1 MTSSVY
7 RRVVL
12 KLSGES
18 LEGGRA
24 SGISPEV
31 IERLAGELA
40 EVHRQG
46 VQVAVVVGGGN
57 IFRGLS
63 ESARRMDRVIADHMG
78 MLATVINALAL
89 GDALRKQDVSVRVM
103 SARPVPGVVEDFD
116 RQAAIRHLDAER
128 IVVLAAGTGNPFFTT
143 DTAAVLRAL
152 ELGADA
158 VLKATR
164 VDGVFSADPEVDP
177 GAVKF
182 DRLTYEEVI
191 ERQLRVMD
199 LTAFT
204 LAREGRLPV
213 VVFDLGPAG
222 AIARAAG
229 GQSSGTLIQGSE
241 S

>member
-7 RRVVL
+7 HRVVL

-18 LEGGRA
+18 LEGERQT
-24 SGISPEV
+24 GISPQV
-31 IERLAGELA
+31 LERLAGELA
-40 EVHRQG
+40 EVQRQG
-46 VQVAVVVGGGN
+46 VQLAVVVGGGN

-63 ESARRMDRVIADHMG
+63 ESARRMDRVVADHMG

-103 SARPVPGVVEDFD
+103 SARPVPGVVEAYD
-116 RQAAIRHLDAER
+116 RQVAVRHLDAER
-128 IVVLAAGTGNPFFTT
+128 VVILAAGTGNPFFTT

-164 VDGVFSADPEVDP
+164 VDGVFSADPEREPD
-177 GAVKF
+177 AVKF
-182 DRLTYEEVI
+182 DRLTYDEVI

-204 LAREGRLPV
+204 LAREGRLPL

-222 AIARAAG
+222 AIARAAA
-229 GQSSGTLIQGSE
+229 GQTTGTLIQGGE
-241 S
+241 

>member
-1 MTSSVY
+1 VTSSVY
-7 RRVVL
+7 HRVVL

-18 LEGGRA
+18 LEGERE
-24 SGISPEV
+24 SGLSPAEL
-31 IERLAGELA
+31 ERLAGELA
-40 EVHRQG
+40 EVQRRG
-46 VQVAVVVGGGN
+46 VQLAVVVGGGN

-63 ESARRMDRVIADHMG
+63 ETARRMDRVIADHMG

-103 SARPVPGVVEDFD
+103 SARPVPGVVEDYD
-116 RQAAIRHLDAER
+116 RQVAVRHLDAER
-128 IVVLAAGTGNPFFTT
+128 VVILAAGTGNPFFTT

-164 VDGVFSADPEVDP
+164 VDGVFSADPELDP
-177 GAVKF
+177 AAVKY
-182 DRLTYEEVI
+182 DRLTYNEAI
-191 ERQLRVMD
+191 ERELRVMD

-222 AIARAAG
+222 AIARAAA

-241 S
+241 

>member
-1 MTSSVY
+1 VTSSGY
-7 RRVVL
+7 HRVVL

-18 LEGGRA
+18 LEGEGQ
-24 SGISPEV
+24 SGIAPAV
-31 IERLAGELA
+31 LERLAGELA
-40 EVHRQG
+40 EVQRQG
-46 VQVAVVVGGGN
+46 VQLAVVVGGGN

-63 ESARRMDRVIADHMG
+63 ESARRMDRVVADHMG

-103 SARPVPGVVEDFD
+103 SARPVPGVVEAYD
-116 RQAAIRHLDAER
+116 RQVAVRHLDAER
-128 IVVLAAGTGNPFFTT
+128 VVILAAGTGNPFFTT

-164 VDGVFSADPEVDP
+164 VDGVFSADPEREPD
-177 GAVKF
+177 AVKY
-182 DRLTYEEVI
+182 DRLTYDEVI
-191 ERQLRVMD
+191 GRELRVMD

-204 LAREGRLPV
+204 LAREGRLPL

-222 AIARAAG
+222 AIARAAA
-229 GQSSGTLIQGSE
+229 GQTSGTLIQGVE
-241 S
+241 